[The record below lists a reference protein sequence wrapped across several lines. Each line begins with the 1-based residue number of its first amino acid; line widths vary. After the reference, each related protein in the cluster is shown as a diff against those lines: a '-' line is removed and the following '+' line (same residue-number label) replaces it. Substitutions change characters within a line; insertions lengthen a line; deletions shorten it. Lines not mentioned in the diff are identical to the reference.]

1 MKYLPWFALVVFVLV
16 FGSCSDKGDEVIST
30 IQNSSWR
37 LQAIESGGGQ
47 TTIIPQDELYT
58 LDFTSAFSVSGR
70 IHCNTYAADYLLSSG
85 GSISFG
91 TISQTKV
98 GCPQPSNEDE
108 VITALR
114 NANSIQVAGNQLRL
128 YSLDGTRVL
137 RFTRLN

>member
-1 MKYLPWFALVVFVLV
+1 MKKLACFPVIVFVMI
-16 FGSCSDKGDEVIST
+16 FGSCSDKGDEVISA

-58 LDFTSAFSVSGR
+58 MDFASASSVSGR
-70 IHCNTYAADYLLSSG
+70 IHCNTYGADYHLSGG

-114 NANSIQVAGNQLRL
+114 NANSIQVLGNQLRL
-128 YSLDGTRVL
+128 YALGGTRIL